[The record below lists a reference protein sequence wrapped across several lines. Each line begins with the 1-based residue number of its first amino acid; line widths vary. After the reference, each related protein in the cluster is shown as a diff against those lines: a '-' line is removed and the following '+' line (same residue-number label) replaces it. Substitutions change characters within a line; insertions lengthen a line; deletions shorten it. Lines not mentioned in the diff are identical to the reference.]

1 MTGQFLAQSR
11 NQFLGNGAAVVSPLL
26 SLISEDVGNLLV
38 TQAFPW
44 LHDRAA
50 ELLSFHRNW
59 TLQTLH
65 HDHSGPTGSA
75 VGNFRASKRRITLTL
90 RSESARLMAHGAIRH
105 ENFFAALG
113 GSKLLLRL
121 RSSATGAGTVRP
133 GRDRARIQTVAA
145 KASGEAAEIG
155 AAKEN
160 REGIDSDQPE
170 GKRLQTHARF
180 LFFSLNR
187 RVHFLHVLA
196 VAIIHSLATPRYRI
210 GGIHYFAAGLA
221 ATGEAAGEVAA
232 AAGGGDAAAAGG
244 LDGCVAGLAFCWPAA
259 FAGGAEAL
267 TAGVGAPG
275 AGGVACCA
283 AGLELGSA
291 AALAGAGVALAADG
305 APSGEVGVDGCAG
318 GLAFCWGAA
327 FPGGGEVLAA
337 AGDAPGGAGFAGFT
351 GLGCGSAASSSAGA
365 ALPMLA

>member
-11 NQFLGNGAAVVSPLL
+11 NLFLGNGAAVVSPLL

-105 ENFFAALG
+105 ENFFAALSG
-113 GSKLLLRL
+113 GKLLLRL
-121 RSSATGAGTVRP
+121 LSSATGAGTVRP

-155 AAKEN
+155 AAKQN
-160 REGIDSDQPE
+160 RQGIDSDQQE
-170 GKRLQTHARF
+170 GKELQAHRALRFYSVDRRERL
-180 LFFSLNR
+180 
-187 RVHFLHVLA
+187 VH
-196 VAIIHSLATPRYRI
+196 
-210 GGIHYFAAGLA
+210 
-221 ATGEAAGEVAA
+221 
-232 AAGGGDAAAAGG
+232 
-244 LDGCVAGLAFCWPAA
+244 
-259 FAGGAEAL
+259 
-267 TAGVGAPG
+267 
-275 AGGVACCA
+275 
-283 AGLELGSA
+283 
-291 AALAGAGVALAADG
+291 
-305 APSGEVGVDGCAG
+305 
-318 GLAFCWGAA
+318 
-327 FPGGGEVLAA
+327 
-337 AGDAPGGAGFAGFT
+337 
-351 GLGCGSAASSSAGA
+351 
-365 ALPMLA
+365 